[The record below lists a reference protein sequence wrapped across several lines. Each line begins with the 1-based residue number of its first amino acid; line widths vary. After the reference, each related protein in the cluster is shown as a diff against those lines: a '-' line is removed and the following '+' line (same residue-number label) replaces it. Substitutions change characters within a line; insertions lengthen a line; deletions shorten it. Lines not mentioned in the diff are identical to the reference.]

1 MLTEDLANEV
11 FCEDVQDMFLL
22 AFEVIRTNYNG
33 FFKKLGGRF
42 GSLVGDLMKTA
53 APRQEN
59 MATLT

>member
-42 GSLVGDLMKTA
+42 GPLIEGLTKTGT
-53 APRQEN
+53 PRQES
-59 MATLT
+59 MASLT

>member
-1 MLTEDLANEV
+1 
-11 FCEDVQDMFLL
+11 MFLL

-42 GSLVGDLMKTA
+42 GSLIEGLTKTGT
-53 APRQEN
+53 PRQEN